1 MTAPHALV
9 IGGGIAGTAT
19 AMALRKAGVDATIH
33 DAGRDAAWEGAF
45 LTLAA
50 NGIDALRVLGV
61 VDRRVDAGPTDG
73 GSDP

>member
-33 DAGRDAAWEGAF
+33 DAGRGA
-45 LTLAA
+45 
-50 NGIDALRVLGV
+50 
-61 VDRRVDAGPTDG
+61 RRSRWRRG
-73 GSDP
+73 